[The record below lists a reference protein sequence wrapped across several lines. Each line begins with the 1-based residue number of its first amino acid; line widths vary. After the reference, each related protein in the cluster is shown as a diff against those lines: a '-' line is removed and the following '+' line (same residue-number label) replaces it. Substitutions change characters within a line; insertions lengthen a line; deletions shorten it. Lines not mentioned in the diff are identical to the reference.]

1 MRSSLDGS
9 SKSNDQ
15 SDPDSRPSLLKPP
28 SELDEKA
35 QHAYNDTSGVGARQ
49 LEYDPDIA
57 HPAAGY
63 RDAETAVL
71 PAGVSERKLL
81 TKIDLRVIPVLSVLY
96 LLAFLDRT
104 NVANAAIFGLV
115 KDLNLTATQYSTA
128 LTIFFVPYV
137 VFEIPSNIILK
148 RLKPHVWLSLCMF
161 GFGLVTVCQGLVQG
175 YGGIIT
181 TRFFLGL
188 FESGMF
194 PGSFYLIGMWYKRNE
209 AQKRYTFFF
218 ASTTLAGAF
227 GGLLASAIGKMDGMC
242 GYLGWRW
249 VFILEGCL
257 TCAVSFV
264 WFFIIPDFPED
275 AQWVTETERQYIM
288 ARLREEQGKSAIE
301 KRITFKAVVNC
312 FKDYKFILGWLM
324 YFGLIV
330 PAYGYAYFAPTIIKT
345 YGYSNIGTQLHSV
358 PPWAAAFG
366 FSMLVAALSDRLRHR
381 FLFTVIPICISI
393 AGFAILMI
401 EHDDHHLEYGALFLI
416 TSGTYSAMPI
426 IVCWFNMNLATHT
439 RRSVGSA
446 WQIGAGNI
454 GGIIASYSF
463 EAADAKTFFHK
474 GYSIC
479 MSFIC
484 LSAASCVVYFL
495 ACLTQNRSRE
505 KNHDVGLTEYEK
517 TEMGDMN
524 PEYRYML

>member
-1 MRSSLDGS
+1 MRFSIDGS
-9 SKSNDQ
+9 
-15 SDPDSRPSLLKPP
+15 
-28 SELDEKA
+28 DEKA
-35 QHAYNDTSGVGARQ
+35 NEYDVASGPGNTQAH
-49 LEYDPDIA
+49 YDPDLA
-57 HPAAGY
+57 HPAAAY
-63 RDAETAVL
+63 IDNQAATL

-104 NVANAAIFGLV
+104 NVANAAIFGLQ
-115 KDLNLTATQYSTA
+115 KDLGLSATQYSTA
-128 LTIFFVPYV
+128 LTVFFPPYI
-137 VFEIPSNIILK
+137 VFEVPSNILLK
-148 RLKPHVWLSLCMF
+148 RFKPHVWLSGCMF
-161 GFGLVTVCQGLVQG
+161 MFGLVTVCQGLVQG
-175 YGGIIT
+175 YGGLLT

-188 FESGMF
+188 FEAGMF
-194 PGSFYLIGMWYKRNE
+194 PGSFYLIGMWYKRHE

-227 GGLLASAIGKMDGMC
+227 GGLLASAIGKMNGMR

-249 VFILEGCL
+249 VFILEGVL
-257 TCAVSFV
+257 TCVVAFGC
-264 WFFIIPDFPED
+264 FFLIPDFPED
-275 AQWVTETERQYIM
+275 AKWLTEQERMYVK
-288 ARLREEQGKSAIE
+288 ARLQADQGKSAIE
-301 KRITFKAVVNC
+301 RRITFKDVVNC

-345 YGYSNIGTQLHSV
+345 YGYSPIQTQLHSV

-366 FSMLVAALSDRLRHR
+366 FSMLVAVFSDRLRHR
-381 FLFTVIPICISI
+381 FLFALFPICISI
-393 AGFAILMI
+393 AGFAILMNVH
-401 EHDDHHLEYGALFLI
+401 HDTHTEYAALFLI

-426 IVCWFNMNLATHT
+426 IVCWFTMNLGGHH

-463 EAADAKTFFHK
+463 AAKDAKTFFHK

-479 MSFIC
+479 ISFIC
-484 LSAASCVVYFL
+484 LSAVSCILYFI
-495 ACLTQNRSRE
+495 ACFSQNKSRA
-505 KNHDVGLTEYEK
+505 KTHDVGLTEYEK
-517 TEMGDMN
+517 TELGDMS
-524 PEYRYML
+524 PDYRYML